1 MLKEELLGL
10 SKLQKMEF
18 QFEELEQVLKDH
30 VEDKDISK
38 LQKEINKI
46 EAALENK
53 NKRIELLKKELRRME
68 LKLQELYETVKN
80 MEERIYSGE
89 VTTVK
94 ELELLKRKQEDA
106 RNKID
111 ELEEKAII
119 AMDELENLKSIIP
132 KENKM
137 AAEKKKEYDE
147 KRLKSRQE
155 IDKINNELSMIVE
168 QKNQLEKCISPELL
182 KKYYKIKRFKRDPV
196 AEVSDGKCK
205 GCMMEASVMI
215 ALDVK
220 RYEHLIYCEN
230 CGRILV

>member
-18 QFEELEQVLKDH
+18 QFEELEQALKDH
-30 VEDKDISK
+30 VEDKNISK

-46 EAALENK
+46 ETALENK
-53 NKRIELLKKELRRME
+53 NKRIKLLKKELRRME

-119 AMDELENLKSIIP
+119 AMDELENLNSIIP

-137 AAEKKKEYDE
+137 AAEKK
-147 KRLKSRQE
+147 RNTMKS
-155 IDKINNELSMIVE
+155 D
-168 QKNQLEKCISPELL
+168 
-182 KKYYKIKRFKRDPV
+182 
-196 AEVSDGKCK
+196 
-205 GCMMEASVMI
+205 
-215 ALDVK
+215 
-220 RYEHLIYCEN
+220 
-230 CGRILV
+230 